1 MKNVKIINKYKFT
14 RAILVLLLII
24 GVVLWIFNR
33 PSYSNRKKK
42 YKIEYIAKGETL
54 LEIAQKQVEQNM
66 YFKNQDIRNVI
77 LEIKTLNQMTTSDIT
92 EGMEIKIPIY

>member
-1 MKNVKIINKYKFT
+1 
-14 RAILVLLLII
+14 
-24 GVVLWIFNR
+24 
-33 PSYSNRKKK
+33 
-42 YKIEYIAKGETL
+42 
-54 LEIAQKQVEQNM
+54 M

>member
-33 PSYSNRKKK
+33 PSYSNS
-42 YKIEYIAKGETL
+42 E
-54 LEIAQKQVEQNM
+54 
-66 YFKNQDIRNVI
+66 KN
-77 LEIKTLNQMTTSDIT
+77 IK
-92 EGMEIKIPIY
+92 